1 MSDYVVKFIKD
12 ALTLPALPPLNKLLL
27 NGYGERP
34 EVWEAVVSIAEAH
47 KIGGSAAAQTT
58 WKDVISKTIPDVAQ
72 IVNRPRKLIHGSE
85 LEHMPPTRW
94 LIPDEIPEEGTVI
107 VFGPP
112 GVGKSFKT
120 LNDAERVG
128 QHKPV
133 VYIMGEGKA
142 GYKARHKAWLTFQK
156 RKDEKLYFYD
166 GAVMLTNQMDKE
178 AFLDEIRD
186 LKPVMIVIDT
196 FARCFDGE
204 ENSSRDVGAFM
215 RACDSLRDELHCAVV
230 IVHHTTKGG
239 ATERGSSAMRG
250 AADVMIE
257 ISDDEGMIKI
267 ACSKMK
273 DSADFKTYYMK
284 LMEIPV
290 DNGVTS
296 CVLVSSD
303 KIATKADE
311 LTPNQRQVI
320 QWLASDV
327 FDKGARSSDL
337 KNATG
342 LSQGSFFSVLNSLS
356 KRHLIRKEAKYD
368 PWVLTNTGADLARK
382 LGYFKNLIA
391 A

>member
-1 MSDYVVKFIKD
+1 MSDYAVSYIKN
-12 ALTLPALPPLNKLLL
+12 ALNCPTLSPPDKTQL
-27 NGYGERP
+27 NGYSQRP
-34 EVWEAVVSIAEAH
+34 EIWEALVSLADAH
-47 KIGGSAAAQTT
+47 KIGGNAAVQTA
-58 WKDVISKTIPDVAQ
+58 WKEQVSKTVLDVAQ
-72 IVNRPRKLIHGSE
+72 IVNRPKKLIHGSE

-94 LIPDEIPEEGTVI
+94 LITDEIPEEGTVI
-107 VFGPP
+107 VFGSP

-120 LNDAERVG
+120 LDDAERVG

-133 VYIMGEGKA
+133 VYIMGEGKS
-142 GYKARHKAWLTFQK
+142 GYKARHKAWLTFHK

-166 GAVMLTNQMDKE
+166 GGVMLTSHMERE
-178 AFLDEIRD
+178 AFLDEIREI
-186 LKPVMIVIDT
+186 KPVMIVVDT

-215 RACDSLRDELHCAVV
+215 RACDAIREELHCAMV

-257 ISDDEGMIKI
+257 VSDDEGMIKV

-273 DSADFKTYYMK
+273 DSADFATYYRK
-284 LMEIPV
+284 LLEVPV

-368 PWVLTNTGADLARK
+368 PWVLTTAGADLARR
-382 LGYFKNLIA
+382 LGYYKNLIA